1 MDENIEKE
9 KQLRFINRKGEE
21 WFTLKENDYLKIY
34 YPDRD
39 DKGMGLNY
47 DLVKVKYHTPESFMM
62 YEYGDDYP
70 EICGY
75 DYFAKWVEKEK
86 LMVVP
91 CRKNLPEYC
100 YTLLNDRGQIAKLTK
115 GKEGYEIVKEMNC
128 TDLNLAQQS
137 VNDLN
142 NKFGGVSP
150 EQEIA
155 MYIGAMSG
163 WDKAGADPD
172 FYNGTNAKI
181 YLEQL
186 FYRKSKGVK

>member
-1 MDENIEKE
+1 MDENTEKE
-9 KQLRFINRKGEE
+9 KLLKFINIKGDE

-34 YPDRD
+34 YPKRD

-47 DLVKVKYHTPESFMM
+47 DLVKVKYHTPESFFM
-62 YEYGDDYP
+62 YEYGDYP

-75 DYFAKWVEKEK
+75 DYFAEWVEKEN
-86 LMVVP
+86 LRVVLL
-91 CRKNLPEYC
+91 RKNLPEYC

-115 GKEGYEIVKEMNC
+115 GKEGYEIIDELICINS
-128 TDLNLAQQS
+128 NLAQQL

-142 NKFGGVSP
+142 NKLGGVSP
-150 EQEIA
+150 EQEVA

-172 FYNGTNAKI
+172 FYKGTSAKI

-186 FYRKSKGVK
+186 LYRKSKGE